1 MSVLKKV
8 FGSNKPKTTQ
18 ASLLTGSQQAQLR
31 QQNELNQ
38 QYMGGTYGVLAGL
51 GADAQSAYT
60 PISDQYYQDVIANPY
75 LAQQDAAWQNVQGK
89 ASLGGNLHSSSLARQ
104 KAMFDTDTATNL
116 LQQKGQLFEQ
126 ERQAEMQGQ
135 ENAYARQLQALNSM
149 SGLFGQGLGVSSENI
164 VSPGNQG
171 LLGQLTQI
179 GSTSYALGKGGSELK
194 GFLGSF

>member
-1 MSVLKKV
+1 MSFMKKV
-8 FGSNKPKTTQ
+8 FGSSPRITQ

-31 QQNELNQ
+31 QQNELNR
-38 QYMGGTYGVLAGL
+38 QYMGGTYGALAGL
-51 GADAQSAYT
+51 GANAESAYT

-75 LAQQDAAWQNVQGK
+75 LAQQDAAWQNVQSK

-164 VSPGNQG
+164 VGQGNP
-171 LLGQLTQI
+171 
-179 GSTSYALGKGGSELK
+179 
-194 GFLGSF
+194 GFLGRLNAVTSASQGLTGAIGGWKSVFS

>member
-1 MSVLKKV
+1 MSLLKKV
-8 FGSNKPKTTQ
+8 FGSNKPRTTQ
-18 ASLLTGSQQAQLR
+18 ASLLTGSQQAQLK
-31 QQNELNQ
+31 QQNQLNQ

-51 GADAQSAYT
+51 GANAQSAYT

-89 ASLGGNLHSSSLARQ
+89 ASLGGNLHSSALTRQ

>member
-1 MSVLKKV
+1 MSLLKKV
-8 FGSNKPKTTQ
+8 FGSNKPRTTQ

-116 LQQKGQLFEQ
+116 LQQRGQLFEQ

>member
-1 MSVLKKV
+1 MSLLKKV
-8 FGSNKPKTTQ
+8 FGSSTPRITQ
-18 ASLLTGSQQAQLR
+18 ASLLTGSQQAQLK
-31 QQNELNQ
+31 QQNQLNQ

-164 VSPGNQG
+164 VSRGNQG
-171 LLGQLTQI
+171 FLGQLNAATSASQGLTGAI
-179 GSTSYALGKGGSELK
+179 GGWKSVFS
-194 GFLGSF
+194 

>member
-1 MSVLKKV
+1 MSLLKKV
-8 FGSNKPKTTQ
+8 FGSSTPKITQ
-18 ASLLTGSQQAQLR
+18 ASLLTSSQQAQLK

-51 GADAQSAYT
+51 GANAQSAYT

-135 ENAYARQLQALNSM
+135 ENAYLRQLQALNSM
-149 SGLFGQGLGVSSENI
+149 SSLFGQGLEVSSENI
-164 VSPGNQG
+164 VSSGNQG
-171 LLGQLTQI
+171 LLNQINAVSGTSQGLTGAI
-179 GSTSYALGKGGSELK
+179 GGWKSL
-194 GFLGSF
+194 F

>member
-1 MSVLKKV
+1 MGLLKKV
-8 FGSNKPKTTQ
+8 FGSSQPRITQ
-18 ASLLTGSQQAQLR
+18 ASLLTGPQQAQLKL
-31 QQNELNQ
+31 QNQLNQ

-171 LLGQLTQI
+171 LLNQI
-179 GSTSYALGKGGSELK
+179 NALSGASQGVTGAIGGWKSVFK
-194 GFLGSF
+194 

>member
-1 MSVLKKV
+1 MSLLKKV
-8 FGSNKPKTTQ
+8 FGSNKPRTTQ

-75 LAQQDAAWQNVQGK
+75 LAQQDAAWQNTQGK

-116 LQQKGQLFEQ
+116 LQQRGQLFEQ

-164 VSPGNQG
+164 VSQGNQG
-171 LLGQLTQI
+171 FLGQLNAATSASQGLTGAI
-179 GSTSYALGKGGSELK
+179 GGWKSLFS
-194 GFLGSF
+194 

>member
-1 MSVLKKV
+1 MSLLKKV
-8 FGSNKPKTTQ
+8 FGSSTPRITQ
-18 ASLLTGSQQAQLR
+18 ASLLTGSQQAQLKL
-31 QQNELNQ
+31 QNQLNQ

-135 ENAYARQLQALNSM
+135 ENAYLRQLQALNSM
-149 SGLFGQGLGVSSENI
+149 SGLLGQGLGVSSENI
-164 VSPGNQG
+164 VSQGNQG
-171 LLGQLTQI
+171 LLNQI
-179 GSTSYALGKGGSELK
+179 NALSGASQGVTGAIGGWKSL
-194 GFLGSF
+194 F

>member
-1 MSVLKKV
+1 MSLLKKV
-8 FGSNKPKTTQ
+8 FGSSTPRITQ
-18 ASLLTGSQQAQLR
+18 ASLLTGSQQAQLK
-31 QQNELNQ
+31 QQNQLNQ

-104 KAMFDTDTATNL
+104 KAMFDADTATNL

-135 ENAYARQLQALNSM
+135 ENAYLRQLQALNSM

-171 LLGQLTQI
+171 LLNQINALSGASQGLTGAI
-179 GSTSYALGKGGSELK
+179 GGWKSVFS
-194 GFLGSF
+194 

>member
-1 MSVLKKV
+1 MSLLKKV
-8 FGSNKPKTTQ
+8 FGSNKPRTTQ